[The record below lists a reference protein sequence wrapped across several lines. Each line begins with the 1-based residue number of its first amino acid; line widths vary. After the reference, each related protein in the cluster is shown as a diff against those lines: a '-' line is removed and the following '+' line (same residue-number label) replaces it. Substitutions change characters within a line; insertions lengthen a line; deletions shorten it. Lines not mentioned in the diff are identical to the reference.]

1 MDIQLIFRRWFTSF
15 FKRRIEVQLGS
26 GLQFAARQ
34 IKFGGDMRT
43 LKTVLAVL
51 ALGALPL
58 RAADQQTSAVGQVVD
73 RIITQEQAELNS
85 LRPYSPMVETYIQNL
100 KGDKDLGSVPAGD
113 RYFMGRAI
121 LAKGVELEPLTDG
134 DAGGGVKKKLFG
146 GLGNM
151 LSLSMEFLPRGFLQM
166 IYIDTNG
173 FDRAHYKFDYVRREF
188 LGEVRTLVFDV
199 TPLPKSGKG
208 RFVGRIW
215 VEDQDF
221 HVVRFNGAYGGGS
234 RTNYYFHFDSW
245 RVNSGPNLWLPAFI
259 YSEESDLNYA
269 VAKRLSF
276 KAQTRLW
283 GYNQSLSAQEQELSK
298 ILIESQTPVKDQST
312 TNNDFSPI
320 MAQRNWDRQA
330 EDNVV
335 DRLERLRLMAP
346 PGEVDKVLETV
357 VNNLEVTNNLDIQPE
372 IRCRVLLTST
382 LESFTIGHTIVFSR
396 GLVDVL
402 PDEASLAAMV
412 AHELSHVVLDHRI
425 DGQYAFFDRLLFDE
439 KDTFK
444 HFGFS
449 RTQAEEEAANTKA
462 NELLKNS
469 PYKDQLATAKLF
481 LDALETR
488 QKDIPNLISPHL
500 GDRVPVN
507 STLAS
512 AVAPATQKPA
522 DASAAD
528 PKAPAKS
535 QIVALPLGGRI
546 KMDPWSDKI
555 EMLKSKPVGA
565 VAEREKMPF
574 EVTPF
579 ILYLTREVTAN
590 SSVVPGAVSADSKSL
605 ADTASQ
611 LPAQRT
617 PQMPPQPAP
626 QQ

>member
-1 MDIQLIFRRWFTSF
+1 MAIRSIFQLWFTSC
-15 FKRRIEVQLGS
+15 FKRLTNVNS
-26 GLQFAARQ
+26 GAGPARQ
-34 IKFGGDMRT
+34 KKFGGDMRI
-43 LKTVLAVL
+43 LKTVLVIL
-51 ALGALPL
+51 ALSALPL
-58 RAADQQTSAVGQVVD
+58 TAAAQQNSAVGQVVD
-73 RIITQEQAELNS
+73 RIISQEQAEMNS
-85 LRPYSPMVETYIQNL
+85 LHPYSPMVETYIQNL
-100 KGDKDLGSVPAGD
+100 RGDKDLGSVPAGD
-113 RYFMGRAI
+113 KYFMGRAV
-121 LAKGVELEPLTDG
+121 LSKGVELEPLTEG
-134 DAGGGVKKKLFG
+134 DSSGGTRKKFFG
-146 GLGNM
+146 GLG
-151 LSLSMEFLPRGFLQM
+151 SLFSMSMEYLPRGFLQM

-173 FDRAHYKFDYVRREF
+173 FDKAHYKFDYVRREF

-283 GYNQSLSAQEQELSK
+283 GYNQSASAQEQELSK
-298 ILIESQTPVKDQST
+298 ILIESQTPIKDQST
-312 TNNDFSPI
+312 TANDINPI

-335 DRLERLRLMAP
+335 DRLERLRLLAP
-346 PGEVDKVLETV
+346 AGEVDKVLDTV

-402 PDEASLAAMV
+402 PDEPSLAAMV
-412 AHELSHVVLDHRI
+412 AHEVSHVVLGHRI
-425 DGQYAFFDRLLFDE
+425 DSQYAFFDRLLFDE

-481 LDALETR
+481 LDALQTR

-507 STLAS
+507 LTLAS
-512 AVAPATQKPA
+512 SSAPASQKPA
-522 DASAAD
+522 DSAD
-528 PKAPAKS
+528 SKAPATT

-546 KMDPWSDKI
+546 KMDPWGDKL
-555 EMLKSKPVGA
+555 EMLKSKPAGA

-579 ILYLTREVTAN
+579 MLYLTRQVNN
-590 SSVVPGAVSADSKSL
+590 SSSTVPGAVSADSKSVV
-605 ADTASQ
+605 DT
-611 LPAQRT
+611 T
-617 PQMPPQPAP
+617 PQQAP
-626 QQ
+626 QR

>member
-1 MDIQLIFRRWFTSF
+1 M
-15 FKRRIEVQLGS
+15 RI
-26 GLQFAARQ
+26 
-34 IKFGGDMRT
+34 
-43 LKTVLAVL
+43 LKTVLVIL
-51 ALGALPL
+51 ALSALPL
-58 RAADQQTSAVGQVVD
+58 TAAAQQNSAVDQVVD
-73 RIITQEQAELNS
+73 RIISQEQAEMNS
-85 LRPYSPMVETYIQNL
+85 LRPFSPMVETYIQNL
-100 KGDKDLGSVPAGD
+100 KGDKDLGAVPAGD
-113 RYFMGRAI
+113 KYFMRRAV
-121 LAKGVELEPLTDG
+121 LSKGVDLEPLTEG
-134 DAGGGVKKKLFG
+134 DNTGGGARKKIFG
-146 GLGNM
+146 GLGN
-151 LSLSMEFLPRGFLQM
+151 LFSLSMEYLPRGFLQM
-166 IYIDTNG
+166 IYLDTNG
-173 FDRAHYKFDYVRREF
+173 FDKSHYKFDYVRREF

-199 TPLPKSGKG
+199 TPLPKAGKG

-234 RTNYYFHFDSW
+234 RTSYYFHFDSW

-283 GYNQSLSAQEQELSK
+283 GYNQSASAQEQELSK
-298 ILIESQTPVKDQST
+298 ILIESQTPIKDQST
-312 TNNDFSPI
+312 TANDINPI

-335 DRLERLRLMAP
+335 DRLERLRLLAP
-346 PGEVDKVLETV
+346 AGEVDKVLDTV

-412 AHELSHVVLDHRI
+412 AHEVSHVVLDHRI

-449 RTQAEEEAANTKA
+449 RTPSEEEAANTKA
-462 NELLKNS
+462 NDLLKNS

-481 LDALETR
+481 LDALQAR

-500 GDRVPVN
+500 GDRVPN
-507 STLAS
+507 LTLAS
-512 AVAPATQKPA
+512 ASAPTSQKPA
-522 DASAAD
+522 DSAD
-528 PKAPAKS
+528 SKTPAAT

-546 KMDPWSDKI
+546 KMDPWGDKL
-555 EMLKSKPVGA
+555 EMLKSKPAGA

-579 ILYLTREVTAN
+579 MLYLTR
-590 SSVVPGAVSADSKSL
+590 
-605 ADTASQ
+605 
-611 LPAQRT
+611 
-617 PQMPPQPAP
+617 
-626 QQ
+626 

>member
-1 MDIQLIFRRWFTSF
+1 M
-15 FKRRIEVQLGS
+15 RI
-26 GLQFAARQ
+26 
-34 IKFGGDMRT
+34 
-43 LKTVLAVL
+43 LKTVLVIL
-51 ALGALPL
+51 ALSALPL
-58 RAADQQTSAVGQVVD
+58 RAAAQQNGALEQVVD
-73 RIITQEQAELNS
+73 RIIGQEQAEMNS
-85 LRPYSPMVETYIQNL
+85 LRSYSPMVETYIQNL
-100 KGDKDLGSVPAGD
+100 KGDKDLGAVPAGD
-113 RYFMGRAI
+113 KYFMGRAV
-121 LAKGVELEPLTDG
+121 LSKGVELEPLTDG
-134 DAGGGVKKKLFG
+134 DSGGGVKRKIFG
-146 GLGNM
+146 GIGNM
-151 LSLSMEFLPRGFLQM
+151 FSLSMEYLPRGFLQM
-166 IYIDTNG
+166 IYIDTEG
-173 FDRAHYKFDYVRREF
+173 FDKSHYKFDYVRREF

-245 RVNSGPNLWLPAFI
+245 RVNSGPNMWLPAFI

-283 GYNQSLSAQEQELSK
+283 GYNLGHSQQEQELSK
-298 ILIESQTPVKDQST
+298 ILIESQTPVKDQT
-312 TNNDFSPI
+312 TTANDFNPV

-335 DRLERLRLMAP
+335 DRLERLGLLAP
-346 PGEVDKVLETV
+346 QGEVDKVLDTV

-396 GLVDVL
+396 GLIDVL
-402 PDEASLAAMV
+402 PDEPSLAAMV
-412 AHELSHVVLDHRI
+412 AHEVSHVVLGHRI

-439 KDTFK
+439 KDTFR

-449 RTQAEEEAANTKA
+449 RTQSEEEAANTKA
-462 NELLKNS
+462 NELLKSS
-469 PYKDQLATAKLF
+469 PYKDQLATARLF
-481 LDALETR
+481 LDALQNR

-507 STLAS
+507 LGLAAS
-512 AVAPATQKPA
+512 ATPTSQRPGTAAAT
-522 DASAAD
+522 AD
-528 PKAPAKS
+528 PKAQPAS
-535 QIVALPLGGRI
+535 TQIVALPLGGRI
-546 KMDPWSDKI
+546 KMDPWNDKL
-555 EMLKSKPVGA
+555 EMLKSKSPGA

-579 ILYLTREVTAN
+579 MLYLTREINTKSN
-590 SSVVPGAVSADSKSL
+590 SAVPGAISADSKPVDSK
-605 ADTASQ
+605 
-611 LPAQRT
+611 
-617 PQMPPQPAP
+617 AP
-626 QQ
+626 RQ